1 MNKLAGFLA
10 VSLLS
15 FMALAFGQQLRNQK
29 GEVERAAQEVKT
41 FVLSGEPVVGSDGST
56 SVPYAGYQ
64 STFYVN
70 VGPGEHQELTLIVW
84 GLHFHAPHSSPASIY
99 CQPRQSD
106 NYDHGFPDAF
116 ACQVL
121 STDNAW
127 YAYYNRIKVRL
138 RRLDSNHAWGQDLRL
153 DFVVVESANL

>member
-15 FMALAFGQQLRNQK
+15 FTALPFGQQLRNQK
-29 GEVERAAQEVKT
+29 GEVESAAQEVKT
-41 FVLSGEPVVGSDGST
+41 FVLAGEPVVGTDGST

-70 VGPGEHQELTLIVW
+70 VGPGEHQELTLTVW
-84 GLHFHAPHSSPASIY
+84 GLHFHAPHSAPASIQ
-99 CQPRQSD
+99 CQPRQSE
-106 NYDHGFPDAF
+106 NEDHGYPDAF

-121 STDNAW
+121 STDSSGSP
-127 YAYYNRIKVRL
+127 YYDRIKVRL
-138 RRLDSNHAWGQDLRL
+138 RRLDSPHAWGQDLRL
-153 DFVVVESANL
+153 DFVVFEAANL